1 MVSGKSETAISDT
14 APVSQSLSI
23 YSINIKCLL
32 AHLAE
37 LSFHLSVHKPHIVLI
52 QDSWLNKSIEH
63 VSIANYTLLSRRD
76 RSETENRGGVIA
88 FVRNLDI
95 GGSFALC
102 NWYRSPS
109 ASDNKTHS
117 FREELAEIQDQV
129 IGFIILGDLNV
140 HHIRW
145 LRYSSGTSRE
155 GIMLKSVCDDFALKQ
170 LVSEP
175 TRGEYLL
182 DLCLTDL
189 DACKVKTS
197 SAIADHEAIIAEVK
211 LPVAKCAATVRN
223 VWHYKGAAWQ
233 NMKCILKACSWHR
246 LRQGSVNE
254 AFDYFMDLLMSLCH
268 KYIPSTT
275 IQIQNQ
281 THPWL
286 TQACAEAIEAKNQ
299 ATAGADFT
307 AARDKCATVLNNAYK
322 EYTAKLKARIA
333 QLPRGSK
340 QWWSLN
346 RELLNKKARLSS
358 VPPLRDSNGLW
369 LMEPKAKA
377 DLFASTW
384 HSKSTLPDP
393 VEDQFVPRP
402 EHTMCEFIAIRT
414 RTVEHELKNLDTSKA
429 TGPDRILAY

>member
-1 MVSGKSETAISDT
+1 
-14 APVSQSLSI
+14 
-23 YSINIKCLL
+23 
-32 AHLAE
+32 
-37 LSFHLSVHKPHIVLI
+37 LI
-52 QDSWLNKSIEH
+52 QESWLNKSIEH

-76 RSETENRGGVIA
+76 RSDTENRGGIIT
-88 FVRNLDI
+88 FVRNDVRQAVHYSDSEHAERSWHLLHLDI
-95 GGSFALC
+95 GSFALC

-109 ASDNKTHS
+109 ASDDQIHS
-117 FREELAEIQDQV
+117 FRDELAEIQDQV

-170 LVSEP
+170 LVDEP

-211 LPVAKCAATVRN
+211 LPVAKCVAIVRN

-233 NMKCILKACSWHR
+233 NMKCFLKACSWHR

-254 AFDYFMDLLMSLCH
+254 AFDYFMDLLTSLCH

-275 IQIQNQ
+275 IQVQNQ

-286 TQACAEAIEAKNQ
+286 TQACTEAIEAKNQ

-307 AARDKCATVLNNAYK
+307 AARDKCASVLNNAYK
-322 EYTAKLKARIA
+322 EYIVKLKARIA
-333 QLPRGSK
+333 KLPRGSK

-384 HSKSTLPDP
+384 HSKSTLPNP

-414 RTVEHELKNLDTSKA
+414 RTVEHELRSLDTSK
-429 TGPDRILAY
+429 TNDPDRIGARILKELATALALPIAILARRMLF